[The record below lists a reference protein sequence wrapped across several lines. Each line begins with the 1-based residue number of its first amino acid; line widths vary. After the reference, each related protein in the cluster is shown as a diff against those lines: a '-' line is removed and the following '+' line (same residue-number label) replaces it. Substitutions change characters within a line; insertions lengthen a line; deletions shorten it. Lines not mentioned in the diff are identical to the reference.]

1 MFLLNFCKLQ
11 TQKMNIGQLIS
22 NSKKNKM
29 AQVALY
35 FIGQVGRNDASSYEA
50 PAS

>member
-35 FIGQVGRNDASSYEA
+35 FISQVGRNDVSG
-50 PAS
+50 